1 MVYVF
6 LISYFLFRHMPELPE
21 VETIKRGLAKSVV
34 GKTISDFDCD
44 WKKMINKSLVEYK
57 KILKGL
63 KIIAV
68 RRRAK
73 MLILD
78 LTKDWHFLI
87 HLKMTGQLV
96 YASKVKCVV
105 GGHPIEAGYQCL
117 PNKFTHAVIS
127 FTDKSHLYFNDIRKF
142 GWIRL
147 FSTAQLAKA
156 LEDIKLGVEPLSPK
170 FTVKY
175 LKTWIQKRPHN
186 QIKKFLM
193 DSSVVVGV
201 GNIYSDEV
209 CFYARVK
216 PTRKVKDLTA
226 KEIDLIYKGIR
237 SILEASIKAQGT
249 TFRDFRK
256 ADGEAGGYSQKLK
269 VYGKYGQ
276 KCPIC
281 GGKIERIK
289 MGGRS
294 SSYCPKC
301 QK

>member
-1 MVYVF
+1 
-6 LISYFLFRHMPELPE
+6 MPELPE
-21 VETIKRGLAKSVV
+21 VETIKRGLEKGVV

-44 WKKMINKSLVEYK
+44 WKKMINKTFNEYR
-57 KILKGL
+57 KILRGL

-73 MLILD
+73 MLIID
-78 LTKDWHFLI
+78 LSKDWHFLI

-96 YASKVKCVV
+96 YAGKIKCVV
-105 GGHPIEAGYQCL
+105 GGHPIEQGYDCL
-117 PNKFTHAVIS
+117 PNKFTHSTIS

-147 FSTAQLAKA
+147 FTTAQLDKQF
-156 LEDIKLGVEPLSPK
+156 EDMKLGVEPLSPE

-175 LKTWIQKRPHN
+175 LKNLILKRPNN

-193 DSSVVVGV
+193 DSSIVVGV

-216 PTRKVKDLTA
+216 PTRKVKDLTDR
-226 KEIDLIYKGIR
+226 EISLIYKGIR
-237 SILEASIKAQGT
+237 SILTASIKAQGT
-249 TFRDFRK
+249 TFRDFRN
-256 ADGEAGGYSQKLK
+256 ADGEAGGYSKKLK
-269 VYGKYGQ
+269 VYGKYGE
-276 KCPIC
+276 KCQC
-281 GGKIERIK
+281 GGKIEKIK
-289 MGGRS
+289 IGGRT

-301 QK
+301 QR

>member
-1 MVYVF
+1 
-6 LISYFLFRHMPELPE
+6 MPELPE
-21 VETIKRGLAKSVV
+21 VETIKRGLEKNIV
-34 GKTISDFDCD
+34 GKIIVDFDCN
-44 WKKMINKSLVEYK
+44 WQKMLNLFLSKFKVLV
-57 KILKGL
+57 KGL
-63 KIIAV
+63 KILAV

-73 MLILD
+73 MVIID
-78 LTKDWHFLI
+78 LSKDWHFLI

-96 YASKVKCVV
+96 YAGKIKCVV

-117 PNKFTHAVIS
+117 PNKFTHATIG

-147 FSTAQLAKA
+147 FSTAQLSKE
-156 LEDIKLGVEPLSPK
+156 LENMKLGAEPLSSE

-175 LKTWIQKRPHN
+175 LKTWIQKRPNN

-209 CFYARVK
+209 CFYAKVK

-226 KEIDLIYKGIR
+226 KEIGLIYKGIR
-237 SILEASIKAQGT
+237 SILQASIKAQGT
-249 TFRDFRK
+249 TFRDFRN
-256 ADGEAGGYSQKLK
+256 ADGEAGGYSKYLE
-269 VYGKYGQ
+269 VYGKYGET
-276 KCPIC
+276 CLIC

>member
-1 MVYVF
+1 
-6 LISYFLFRHMPELPE
+6 MPELPE
-21 VETIKRGLAKSVV
+21 VETIKRGLNKSVV
-34 GKTISDFDCD
+34 GKTIADFDCD
-44 WKKMINKSLVEYK
+44 WEKMINKTLNEYR
-57 KILKGL
+57 KILRGL
-63 KIIAV
+63 KITAV

-96 YASKVKCVV
+96 YAGKIKCVV

-117 PNKFTHAVIS
+117 PNKFTHSTIS

-147 FSTAQLAKA
+147 FTTEQLAKQF
-156 LEDIKLGVEPLSPK
+156 EGMKLGAEPLSSE
-170 FTVKY
+170 FTLQY
-175 LKTWIQKRPHN
+175 LKNWIKKRPHN
-186 QIKKFLM
+186 QVKKFLM

-216 PTRKVKDLTA
+216 PTRKVKDLTQ
-226 KEIDLIYKGIR
+226 KEISLIYRGIK
-237 SILEASIKAQGT
+237 SILQASIKAQGT
-249 TFRDFRK
+249 TFRDFRN
-256 ADGEAGGYSQKLK
+256 ADGEAGGYSKKLK
-269 VYGKYGQ
+269 VYGKYGE
-276 KCPIC
+276 KCAC
-281 GGKIERIK
+281 GGMIERIK

-294 SSYCPKC
+294 ASFCPKC

>member
-1 MVYVF
+1 M
-6 LISYFLFRHMPELPE
+6 
-21 VETIKRGLAKSVV
+21 ETIKRGLEKSVV
-34 GKTISDFDCD
+34 GKTISDFDCN
-44 WKKMINKSLVEYK
+44 WHKMINKDLKEYR
-57 KILKGL
+57 KILKVL
-63 KIIAV
+63 KITAV

-96 YASKVKCVV
+96 YSDKVKCVV
-105 GGHPIEAGYQCL
+105 GGHPIEQGYDCL
-117 PNKFTHAVIS
+117 PNKFTHATIS
-127 FTDKSHLYFNDIRKF
+127 FSDKSHLYFNDIRKF

-147 FSTAQLAKA
+147 FTTEQLAKQF
-156 LEDIKLGVEPLSPK
+156 EDMKLGTEPLSPE
-170 FTVKY
+170 FTIKY
-175 LKTWIQKRPHN
+175 LKEWIKKRPNN
-186 QIKKFLM
+186 QLKKFLM

-216 PTRKVKDLTA
+216 PTRKVKDLTD
-226 KEIDLIYKGIR
+226 KEIGLIYKGIK

-249 TFRDFRK
+249 TFRDFRN
-256 ADGEAGGYSQKLK
+256 ADGEAGGYSKKLK

-276 KCPIC
+276 TCPIC

>member
-1 MVYVF
+1 
-6 LISYFLFRHMPELPE
+6 MPELPE
-21 VETIKRGLAKSVV
+21 VETIKCGLEKSIT
-34 GKTISDFDCD
+34 GKTISGFDSD
-44 WKKMINKSLVEYK
+44 WHKMLNKPLRDYQRL
-57 KILKGL
+57 LKGL
-63 KIIAV
+63 KITVV

-78 LTKDWHFLI
+78 LSKDWHFLI

-105 GGHPIEAGYQCL
+105 GGHPIEQGYDCL
-117 PNKFTHAVIS
+117 PNKFTHATIS

-147 FSTAQLAKA
+147 FNSEQLAKH
-156 LEDIKLGVEPLSPK
+156 LEDMKLGVEPLSPA
-170 FTVKY
+170 FTIKY
-175 LKTWIQKRPHN
+175 LKNWILKRPNN

-193 DSSVVVGV
+193 DSTVVVGV

-209 CFYARVK
+209 CFYASIR
-216 PTRKVKDLTA
+216 PTRKVKELKD
-226 KEIDLIYKGIR
+226 KEISLIYKGIR
-237 SILEASIKAQGT
+237 NILQASIKAQGT
-249 TFRDFRK
+249 TFRDFRN
-256 ADGEAGGYSQKLK
+256 ADGEAGGYSKKIK
-269 VYGKYGQ
+269 VYGKYGK

-281 GGKIERIK
+281 RSKIERIK